1 MVQWPDFEMSE
12 SSENYAPMMDSG
24 TPLFSD
30 PRKQGGGLIGK
41 IDEISKI
48 FRAFGADLGHFS
60 MFLEVFGTK
69 TVVFTF

>member
-1 MVQWPDFEMSE
+1 MANISVEFLELNP
-12 SSENYAPMMDSG
+12 
-24 TPLFSD
+24 PLFSD

-48 FRAFGADLGHFS
+48 FRAFGADLDHFS